1 MAKSNSVI
9 MEIRSG
15 TGGKEAAL
23 FAADLFSMY
32 SKYAKRKGWKRK
44 ILESNRT
51 DLNGIKKVVF
61 QLKGKGVFNK
71 LKYEAGVHRVQRV
84 PPTESGDRIHTST
97 ATVAVY
103 PKPKTTKIKLN
114 SNNLEMETY
123 RASGP
128 GGQHV
133 NKRETA
139 VRLTHKPTGITAS
152 SQSERSQAKNKKNA
166 KQVLRA
172 KISAQ
177 KKKEK
182 KKKIKGKRK
191 SQIGNAQRSEKI
203 KTYSFEHDRLTD
215 HRTNQKWRQI
225 EDIVDGNLDKV
236 IKETKEKLVDQ

>member
-1 MAKSNSVI
+1 

-44 ILESNRT
+44 VMETNKT
-51 DLNGIKKVVF
+51 DLNGIKKIVF
-61 QLKGKGVFNK
+61 QLKGKNVWSK
-71 LKYEAGVHRVQRV
+71 LKNEAGVHKVQRV
-84 PPTESGDRIHTST
+84 PSTESGNRIHTST

-103 PKPKTTKIKLN
+103 PKPRKTKVKLN
-114 SNNLEMETY
+114 SGDLEMETY

-152 SQSERSQAKNKKNA
+152 SQAERSQAKNKRNA
-166 KQVLRA
+166 KDILKA
-172 KISAQ
+172 KIAAQ
-177 KKKEK
+177 KKNNKKEK
-182 KKKIKGKRK
+182 IEDKRQQ
-191 SQIGNAQRSEKI
+191 QIGSAQRSEKI
-203 KTYSFEHDRLTD
+203 RTYSFEHDRLTD

-225 EDIVDGNLDKV
+225 EKIMDGNLDKI
-236 IKETKEKLVDQ
+236 IKETKEKMD

>member
-1 MAKSNSVI
+1 

-32 SKYAKRKGWKRK
+32 NKYAKRKNWKVK
-44 ILESNRT
+44 VMEANKT
-51 DLNGIKKVVF
+51 DLNGIKKIVF
-61 QLKGKGVFNK
+61 QIKGKGVYKK

-84 PPTESGDRIHTST
+84 PSTESGSRIHTST

-103 PKPKTTKIKLN
+103 PKPKKTKVRLKE
-114 SNNLEMETY
+114 SDLEMETY

-139 VRLTHKPTGITAS
+139 VRLTHKPTDITAS
-152 SQSERSQAKNKKNA
+152 SQAERSQSKNKKNA
-166 KQVLRA
+166 KDILKA
-172 KISAQ
+172 KIASQ
-177 KKKEK
+177 KKSNK
-182 KKKIKGKRK
+182 KQKIKGKRK
-191 SQIGNAQRSEKI
+191 EQIGGGQRAEKI
-203 KTYSFEHDRLTD
+203 RTYSFEHDRLTD

-225 EDIVDGNLDKV
+225 EDIMEGNLDKI
-236 IKETKEKLVDQ
+236 IKETKEEIEDCKS

>member
-44 ILESNRT
+44 ILESNKT
-51 DLNGIKKVVF
+51 NLGGIKKVVF
-61 QLKGKGVFNK
+61 QLKGKGVFDQ
-71 LKYEAGVHRVQRV
+71 LKNEAGVHRVQRV
-84 PPTESGDRIHTST
+84 PTTESGDRIHTST

-103 PKPKTTKIKLN
+103 PKPKKTKIKLDD
-114 SNNLEMETY
+114 SNLEMETY

-139 VRLTHKPTGITAS
+139 VRLTHQPTGITAS
-152 SQSERSQAKNKKNA
+152 SQAERSQAKNKRIA
-166 KQVLRA
+166 KQILQA
-172 KISAQ
+172 KIAAQ
-177 KKKEK
+177 KKSNK
-182 KKKIKGKRK
+182 KQKIKDKRQR
-191 SQIGNAQRSEKI
+191 QIGNAQRSEKI
-203 KTYSFEHDRLTD
+203 RTYSFEHDRLTD

-225 EDIVDGNLDKV
+225 EDIMDGKLDRVVEDLNK
-236 IKETKEKLVDQ
+236 KLPA